1 MVIHFTFPK
10 SIIISHYITTNLL
23 IFMQLISAGTFYM
36 GVDDA
41 KYCELN
47 IHLGN
52 LRIEYQCPNYENGSD
67 QKQPDRPKD

>member
-1 MVIHFTFPK
+1 
-10 SIIISHYITTNLL
+10 
-23 IFMQLISAGTFYM
+23 MQLISAGTFYM